1 MASIINGS
9 SPTVTFSDGT
19 TQATSAIVS
28 GYVPYANLPAGS
40 VLQVVQGT
48 TSTYTST
55 AGIAYVDTTL
65 TATITPKFSSS
76 KILIIVSQN
85 GCYKEANAASGI
97 NLKLLRNSTA
107 VQNIALAAFYDAT
120 SAQQRASISSS
131 YLDSPAT
138 TSATT
143 YKTQFSND
151 GAGTGL
157 AVVQNNGASTTSSI
171 ILMEIAA

>member
-1 MASIINGS
+1 MTAIINGS

-48 TSTYTST
+48 LTTNVSTTSTSF
-55 AGIAYVDTTL
+55 VTTGL
-65 TATITPKFSSS
+65 SASITPKFSTS
-76 KILIIVSQN
+76 KILAIVTGNSDTVGTARQA
-85 GCYKEANAASGI
+85 CTTLY
-97 NLKLLRNSTA
+97 RNST
-107 VQNIALAAFYDAT
+107 NLAGSGQFSNTYGDN
-120 SAQQRASISSS
+120 SRLIVNNSFS

-143 YKTQFSND
+143 YTVYF
-151 GAGTGL
+151 
-157 AVVQNNGASTTSSI
+157 AVFIGASVIFNQTANGFGDVATI
-171 ILMEIAA
+171 QLLEIAG